1 MAIRM
6 GPQDGVVSEIGDRR
20 QKTESQIEQ
29 DTKGQELERKLSTT
43 RRLGRDVGRKGIIGL
58 SVNIYLQVYLL
69 NIYILRIWKD
79 LENPRPQ
86 KIFSMT

>member
-29 DTKGQELERKLSTT
+29 DTRGQELERKLSTT
-43 RRLGRDVGRKGIIGL
+43 RRLGRDVGRKGMIGL
-58 SVNIYLQVYLL
+58 SVYLFTSLF
-69 NIYILRIWKD
+69 IK
-79 LENPRPQ
+79 
-86 KIFSMT
+86 